1 VLLAVK
7 VRHRGLG
14 IAVPYFIFLVVLE
27 HLLHLAVMV
36 AVDGQLRLVARL
48 LQIQVLAVAVAA
60 VIPLRLQFRGAAVA
74 LAHTLKHISQAHL
87 LHTVMQ

>member
-1 VLLAVK
+1 
-7 VRHRGLG
+7 
-14 IAVPYFIFLVVLE
+14 
-27 HLLHLAVMV
+27 MV

-60 VIPLRLQFRGAAVA
+60 VIPLRLQFRVGVVV
-74 LAHTLKHISQAHL
+74 LARILKRILQTLL